1 MVAPQGFEP
10 QLSGPKPD
18 VLPLDERAIYV
29 GVVGLEPT
37 NSKRLDLQSSAVA
50 AVPYSQVKSG

>member
-50 AVPYSQVKSG
+50 AVPYSQV